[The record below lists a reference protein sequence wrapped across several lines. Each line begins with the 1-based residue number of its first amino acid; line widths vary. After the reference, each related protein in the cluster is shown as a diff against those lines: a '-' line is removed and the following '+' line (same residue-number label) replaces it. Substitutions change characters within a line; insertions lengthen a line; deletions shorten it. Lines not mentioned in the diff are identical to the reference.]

1 MSLAVSAVNGCEA
14 CVRAHEA
21 TVRAEGLT
29 AEQVWEAVR
38 IASTLAGAAQA
49 IGVVETLG

>member
-1 MSLAVSAVNGCEA
+1 M
-14 CVRAHEA
+14 RAHEA

-29 AEQVWEAVR
+29 TEQVWEAVR